1 MGSCYGL
8 QMGQIKRQKSGS
20 FERKTLMIILIIFT
34 AVIAGAWMTAM
45 SLKQTIAAKNAV
57 VNIDARAPIEV
68 EKIRNIALSKIADS
82 RSFFLLGSKVLY
94 DEQKKEQQNYRDL
107 LAKFQRDFS
116 LPQVPEIIKKLET
129 LADQEQEVF
138 DQAMKF
144 REQQTE
150 SKIVGQFYQSKIVPI
165 RQALNDN
172 LSSIIRLHNSE
183 IDNARER
190 AKEAAAGA
198 EAQIPRGM
206 SFFTGLIVLLFAC
219 MATLV
224 VRMINQRTRQ
234 FAERDRLYEEA
245 KKAHQGRDEVMVAVA
260 NDLKEPLESIAKAVE
275 GLPGENVEV
284 IKSSLAVTENRIRDI
299 LDQTKS
305 DTGIMSLRLDQMGV
319 NDVLSDTRFMFQPLA
334 KQKDI
339 RLQIDLANPPVLAFF
354 DRERVLRVISNLVGN
369 AIKFSPRHGK
379 VSIRVRSDQQF
390 VHISVNDSGPGIP
403 EKQIPQLFD
412 RYWQANKTADQGAGV
427 GLAVAK
433 AIVVA
438 HGGTIGVDCLPGNGS
453 TFTFTLPRRRPV
465 GAVLPGP
472 TPTVRPV
479 VRIQSPLIDGPTT

>member
-1 MGSCYGL
+1 
-8 QMGQIKRQKSGS
+8 MGQIKRQKSGS
-20 FERKTLMIILIIFT
+20 FEGKTLIIISAIFV
-34 AVIAGAWMTAM
+34 AVIAGAWVSAM
-45 SLKQTIAAKNAV
+45 SLKQTIAAKNSA

-68 EKIRNIALSKIADS
+68 EKIRNVALSKIADS
-82 RSFFLLGSKVLY
+82 RSFFLLGSKVLF

-116 LPQVPEIIKKLET
+116 LPQVPEIVQKLEV

-165 RQALNDN
+165 RQQINDN
-172 LSSIIRLHNSE
+172 LSSIVRIHSSE
-183 IDNARER
+183 LDNARER

-206 SFFTGLIVLLFAC
+206 TFFSGLIVLLFAG
-219 MATLV
+219 MVFLV
-224 VRMINQRTRQ
+224 VRMIKQRTRQ
-234 FAERDRLYEEA
+234 YAERDRLYEEA
-245 KKAHQGRDEVMVAVA
+245 KKAYQGRDEVMVAVA
-260 NDLKEPLESIAKAVE
+260 NDLKDPLESIANAVE
-275 GLPGENVEV
+275 GLPGENVEI
-284 IKSSLAVTENRIRDI
+284 IKSSLTVAENRIKDI
-299 LDQTKS
+299 LDQAKA
-305 DTGIMSLRLDQMGV
+305 DTGIMSLRLDQIGI
-319 NDVLSDTRFMFQPLA
+319 NDILSDARFMLQPLA

-339 RLQIDLANPPVLAFF
+339 RLQIDLANPPILAFF

-369 AIKFSPRHGK
+369 AIKFSPKHGK
-379 VSIRVRSDQQF
+379 VAIRVRSDQQF
-390 VHISVNDSGPGIP
+390 VHVSVNDSGPGIP
-403 EKQIPQLFD
+403 EKQIPHLFD
-412 RYWQANKTADQGAGV
+412 RFWQASKTADQGAGV

-433 AIVVA
+433 SIVVA

-479 VRIQSPLIDGPTT
+479 TRTQGTLAEGPTT